1 MMESLQCICPCQI
14 MLLKGWKHICG
25 GKKSNAELT
34 SVVSSNQLP
43 LNRTDHQNNRVTK
56 WTQLSQ
62 QELTAL
68 YQRQLC
74 DTAFTDG
81 TIPKWISS
89 YSRLKRESN
98 KETIL
103 SLISVSQLSYRSHFH
118 SHWLKQVSSSQIWNK
133 FLQPQVQGI
142 TINLFPSS
150 LKSFISKF
158 RMAESLAHW

>member
-1 MMESLQCICPCQI
+1 M
-14 MLLKGWKHICG
+14 G
-25 GKKSNAELT
+25 GKKNNAELT

-43 LNRTDHQNNRVTK
+43 LNWTDRQNNRVTK
-56 WTQLSQ
+56 RTQLSQ

-103 SLISVSQLSYRSHFH
+103 SLILVPQLSYRSHFY
-118 SHWLKQVSSSQIWNK
+118 SHWLKQVSSSQIGNK
-133 FLQPQVQGI
+133 FLQPQALGVN
-142 TINLFPSS
+142 INLFPSS
-150 LKSFISKF
+150 LNSFISKF
-158 RMAESLAHW
+158 RMAESLTHW

>member
-1 MMESLQCICPCQI
+1 M
-14 MLLKGWKHICG
+14 G
-25 GKKSNAELT
+25 GKKNNAELT

-43 LNRTDHQNNRVTK
+43 LNWTDRQNNRVTK
-56 WTQLSQ
+56 RTQLSQ
-62 QELTAL
+62 QGLTAL

-103 SLISVSQLSYRSHFH
+103 SLILVPQLSYRSHFY
-118 SHWLKQVSSSQIWNK
+118 SHWLKQVSSSQTGNK
-133 FLQPQVQGI
+133 FLQPQALGVN
-142 TINLFPSS
+142 INLFPSS
-150 LKSFISKF
+150 LNSFISKF
-158 RMAESLAHW
+158 RMAESLTHW